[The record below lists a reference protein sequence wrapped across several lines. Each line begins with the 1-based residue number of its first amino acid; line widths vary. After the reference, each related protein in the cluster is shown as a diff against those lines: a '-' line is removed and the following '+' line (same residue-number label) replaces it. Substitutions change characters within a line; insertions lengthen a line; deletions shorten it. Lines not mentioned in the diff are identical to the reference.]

1 MLSQGR
7 RTDGRA
13 ASGGNS
19 FTTPATP
26 PITVHDDVPNSPV
39 WHRTFLRMLTIGP
52 PGDSHENQPDV
63 NSCRGDYAGQMP
75 QRALRDRLI
84 DLEVP
89 SEDLARG
96 RALRKTAPRR
106 SLAQLTPSTRT
117 ATEILVA
124 QNADRL
130 KELVPLRFARMLAD
144 PFSFYRGSAAVMA
157 ADLAASPSS
166 GIEVMCCGDA
176 HVSNFGLYAA
186 PHRSI
191 VFDLNDFDEA
201 AVAPAEW
208 DVKRLITSAIIGGRH
223 AKYPGKAIRRC
234 VEEAL
239 SGYQTS
245 LEAMLEEMNVLDR
258 YYLRVEPE
266 HYTGTMSKG
275 LQAVIQKTI
284 SRARTR
290 TSERVFK
297 QIMEIGVDGTPRL
310 REAPPVLQHVEE
322 DVEAPLIES
331 VQEYLAAVPADVALL
346 LSHFR
351 VTDIALRVV
360 GVGSVGTRCYLVIL
374 VGPNGTPLIMQIKE
388 ATRSVLDEYGGWPQP
403 DALTAAVEAKG
414 QGVRVIDGQ
423 LILQAMS
430 DVFLGTTRKDGRDYY
445 VRQFHDMKGSIDTE
459 GMSASIFSEYVLAC
473 AVLLAR
479 AHAQSANASILR
491 GYVGTS
497 SAVHDAVAD
506 WAYAYADKSLDDFHQ
521 LRAAARAG
529 DIEVADDAAR

>member
-1 MLSQGR
+1 
-7 RTDGRA
+7 
-13 ASGGNS
+13 
-19 FTTPATP
+19 
-26 PITVHDDVPNSPV
+26 
-39 WHRTFLRMLTIGP
+39 
-52 PGDSHENQPDV
+52 
-63 NSCRGDYAGQMP
+63 MP
-75 QRALRDRLI
+75 QRVLRDRLI
-84 DLEVP
+84 ELEVP
-89 SEDLARG
+89 GEDQARG

-117 ATEILVA
+117 ATEILVD
-124 QNADRL
+124 QNAGRL
-130 KELVPLRFARMLAD
+130 TELVPLRFARMLAD

-166 GIEVMCCGDA
+166 GIEIMCCGDA

-223 AKYPGKAIRRC
+223 AGYPDKAVRRC
-234 VEEAL
+234 VEEAVA
-239 SGYQTS
+239 GYQTS

-266 HYTGTMSKG
+266 HYAGRVSKG
-275 LQAVIQKTI
+275 LQAVIQNTI

-290 TSERVFK
+290 TSARVFK
-297 QIMEIGVDGTPRL
+297 QITEIGPDGTPRL
-310 REAPPVLQHVEE
+310 REAPPVLQHVDE
-322 DVEAPLIES
+322 DIEALLVESI
-331 VQEYLAAVPADVALL
+331 QEYLSAVPADVALL

-351 VTDIALRVV
+351 VTDVALRVV

-374 VGPNGTPLIMQIKE
+374 VGPNGTPLILQIKE

-403 DALTAAVEAKG
+403 GTLTAAVEAGG

-459 GMSASIFSEYVLAC
+459 GMSAATFADYTVAC

-479 AHAQSANASILR
+479 AHSQSANASILR

-497 SAVHDAVAD
+497 DAVHRAVAE
-506 WAYAYADKSLDDFHQ
+506 WSYAYADKSLDDFHQ
-521 LRAAARAG
+521 LRAAAKAG
-529 DIEVADDAAR
+529 EIEVADDPVR

>member
-1 MLSQGR
+1 
-7 RTDGRA
+7 
-13 ASGGNS
+13 
-19 FTTPATP
+19 
-26 PITVHDDVPNSPV
+26 
-39 WHRTFLRMLTIGP
+39 
-52 PGDSHENQPDV
+52 
-63 NSCRGDYAGQMP
+63 MP
-75 QRALRDRLI
+75 QRVLRDRLI
-84 DLEVP
+84 ELEVP
-89 SEDLARG
+89 GADQARG

-117 ATEILVA
+117 ATEILVD
-124 QNADRL
+124 QNAGRL
-130 KELVPLRFARMLAD
+130 TELVPLRFARMLAD

-166 GIEVMCCGDA
+166 GIEIMCCGDA

-223 AKYPGKAIRRC
+223 AGYADKAIRRC
-234 VEEAL
+234 VEEAVA
-239 SGYQTS
+239 GYQTS

-266 HYTGTMSKG
+266 HYTGTVSKG

-290 TSERVFK
+290 TSARVFK
-297 QIMEIGVDGTPRL
+297 QITEIGPDGTPRL
-310 REAPPVLQHVEE
+310 REAPPVLQHVDE
-322 DVEAPLIES
+322 DIEALLVESI
-331 VQEYLAAVPADVALL
+331 QEYLSAVPADVALL

-351 VTDIALRVV
+351 VTDVALRVV

-374 VGPNGTPLIMQIKE
+374 VGPNGTPLILQIKE

-403 DALTAAVEAKG
+403 GTLTAAVEAGG

-459 GMSASIFSEYVLAC
+459 GMSAATFGDYTVAC

-479 AHAQSANASILR
+479 AHSQSANASILR

-497 SAVHDAVAD
+497 AAVHDAVAE
-506 WAYAYADKSLDDFHQ
+506 WSYAYADKSLDDFHQ
-521 LRAAARAG
+521 LRAAAKAG
-529 DIEVADDAAR
+529 EIEVADDPVR